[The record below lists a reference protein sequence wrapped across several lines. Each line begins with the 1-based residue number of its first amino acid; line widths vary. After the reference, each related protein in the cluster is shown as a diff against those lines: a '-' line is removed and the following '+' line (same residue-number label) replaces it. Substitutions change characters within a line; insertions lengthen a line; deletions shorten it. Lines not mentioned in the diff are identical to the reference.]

1 MTGRGDEGGGDGKIE
16 WRNTVRSSY
25 LRRRE
30 SKGRMAAE
38 RRREGGGRQVERA
51 EQIKGRES
59 EDVVADESV
68 QIKGSISAWR
78 GVVLRGSRHR
88 RL

>member
-1 MTGRGDEGGGDGKIE
+1 
-16 WRNTVRSSY
+16 
-25 LRRRE
+25 
-30 SKGRMAAE
+30 MAAE

-59 EDVVADESV
+59 EDIVADESV